1 MQEPKKARKPGRY
14 TLLAG
19 ALLIALGVLSINA
32 YATFTAT
39 TSVTQ
44 TTPFTAGH
52 MSITVPASGATD
64 RLYTGASGIAP
75 GDTMQRVVD
84 VTVDNSTTSGILTAL
99 KVAISASPSSTL
111 DTDATN
117 GLQVWVQK
125 CSTAYSESGP
135 PYTYTCGGSTADVI
149 GTSGSPVAISTLTSA
164 TTLTGVSTT
173 PNVTSHL
180 RFYFTFP
187 STAGDSFQ
195 DASSTLT
202 FTFSGTQRAGT
213 DQ

>member
-1 MQEPKKARKPGRY
+1 MPEPKKARRPGRY
-14 TLLAG
+14 SLLAG
-19 ALLIALGVLSINA
+19 VLLIAVAVLSINA

-52 MSITVPASGATD
+52 MSITVPASGASD

-75 GDTMQRVVD
+75 GDTMQRAVD
-84 VTVDNSTTSGILTAL
+84 ITVDNSTTAGMLTAL
-99 KVAISASPSSTL
+99 KVAITATPSSL
-111 DTDATN
+111 LNTDATN

-125 CSTAYSESGP
+125 CSQAYSESGP

-149 GTSGSPVAISTLTSA
+149 GTSGSPVAISSLTSA